1 MANEL
6 KPCPFCKGKA
16 VVFTCD
22 GSGSFFGQRNCVFYG
37 RKLDHLL
44 IKCSKCGIRT
54 KAYKTEKG
62 LFKAWN
68 RRVTDGE

>member
-6 KPCPFCKGKA
+6 KPCPFCGGEA
-16 VVFTCD
+16 IVFACD
-22 GSGSFFGQRNCVFYG
+22 GSGSFFAQRTCVFYG

-44 IKCSKCGIRT
+44 IKCNKCGIRT

-68 RRVTDGE
+68 RRGTDGE